1 MMSKGTVQS
10 EELRGQLGERL
21 PGAFQLAAKS
31 MGVTTMELGKML
43 ENGEVLANELLPK
56 LSLQLMK
63 TFQPTE
69 EMLESPQASIARM
82 KQAFMDLSVTVGEA
96 GLNNAL
102 VTMANSLEEF
112 AKSDTARSLG
122 EGLGMAVEFLA
133 DNFDTLAKAAGA
145 VFAVLTART
154 ALNTFKD
161 VKEALNGIG
170 LNAGNVKKGLMS
182 AYLGFESLNAMFPK
196 TLALL
201 GKLTAGFAA
210 FQVGSAIGDWLYD
223 QSVLVRVFGDKLA
236 EVFLTIKAKLSGLFG
251 GVDDSEEIEKFF
263 QATSA
268 ELVKQQAL
276 ADKLGISLAELERRQ
291 AAERVQQEKSA
302 AASERLNKAKQERLE
317 RIAVLERQIA
327 KSEGL
332 GDVEKLSRAT
342 EIVKKF
348 NDELDPTTKAIAD
361 LEKQIQT
368 LSNVGNIDPEK
379 MTKSL
384 KLYREELDNLIAKQ
398 EELKNSGATEA
409 EYLQTAG
416 NIEQVEKQIASLEDA
431 LSGLSASGE
440 DNRKVI
446 SALRD
451 KIKEL
456 SKSDSQ
462 KAFEKQEKALRKQLK
477 TLELTTD
484 AYLEYGDSSLAAYEA
499 GLNGLGL
506 TEDQIDTLVRLKE
519 ATQDQQQ
526 ALEDLKQSQ
535 KADDKLLESF
545 NKQVKALEDE
555 AAAVDAVTL
564 EFYKYNSLQEAN
576 LAIKLKLEGKN
587 DKQIDSILKETKALA
602 ERNKVLEELFDKPPE
617 EGDKYFG
624 FTVEE
629 LTEGLSGFGD
639 KVGEALVDGDWQS
652 VGQDIGNLLGSSI
665 GSVVSDSV
673 TNSLTSSLGAAMAGP
688 LGALAGGIAG
698 GAVSSLVGGLFGGS
712 KPYVD
717 PTAKR
722 QAEVGTGT
730 VIGDLEAPTKSIEMS
745 NQIIAQTNEKLV
757 NINTDMLKALNGVKL
772 GSEGVAV
779 EFGELLSDKFFK
791 GSKDVGVDIRG
802 GSFDNIAESFEAL
815 IFRTQKILDDN
826 VNVRR
831 DTPEA
836 LSNAFVQ
843 TFENIVDTVKVGSEK
858 LGISAS
864 LVEDSL
870 GGIELDRT
878 MLSLEGTFE
887 ERTEI
892 LNNYFSSIFD
902 TLAGSAVP
910 WLEDLAK
917 GGEGLGETLIRVST
931 ELSTVEEASASLGFQ
946 IGTTLGDM
954 LGEAAIAAIPFGES
968 IANAALSTRHLAGAA
983 SDLVDRLGGLE
994 GFTSAMAD
1002 FESGFLEPSEQLAN
1016 QGRRLGDALGQA
1028 GIALPETRQGF
1039 KDLVQGLDAVNEADR
1054 EALATLLQ
1062 LSGAASQYYDQLE
1075 NLSESIDFDNLNI
1088 RMNELGDAGQRLQAG
1103 LQSLQLAREEEL
1115 KSIQG
1120 LENAEQASQMINSL
1134 YDMEEAALIAANSI
1148 NLTDLEIRKLEL
1160 TGQDVAASTARLNQ
1174 QRQEELDAI
1183 QGLEGASVAAGLINE
1198 IYDLEIAA
1206 LSTGEAIADLTDLQ
1220 IRLYKAQGKELEA
1233 LSLTRE
1239 KELRNVSAAE
1249 EAIIRQ
1255 IHAAEDLAA
1264 AQQAAAGLTDLQIRL
1279 YKAQAQEAEARRKDL
1294 EAQEKDLE
1302 ALALT
1307 RKKELDAAND
1317 TEKSLLRQIFAA
1329 EDLTRIRETQAAEQ
1343 EALLDQVASVQER
1356 INDAYRDQISV
1367 LDDTASTMRG
1377 LSDSL
1382 SDFGTDVSL
1391 GQLSALSPQ
1400 DQLELARQ
1408 TFESTAAAAQAGDL
1422 GALERLQSVATAFL
1436 EESREFQ
1443 GSGGTFAQ
1451 DFAQVQEVI
1460 ANSASAADIQADQA
1474 ERQRMLMERQLQRQ
1488 EENNE
1493 DTRSIKEAL
1502 MSLIA
1507 VQRETGQLSASQ
1519 LEAMKNSLAILES
1532 NSSLEASLL

>member
-1 MMSKGTVQS
+1 
-10 EELRGQLGERL
+10 
-21 PGAFQLAAKS
+21 
-31 MGVTTMELGKML
+31 MGVTTAELNKML
-43 ENGEVLANELLPK
+43 EDGEVISEDFLPK
-56 LSLQLMK
+56 FAKEMRNTFELTPEALQ
-63 TFQPTE
+63 
-69 EMLESPQASIARM
+69 SPEKAINRM
-82 KQAFMDLSVTVGEA
+82 KNSFVDLGVAIGQG
-96 GLNNAL
+96 GLNDAIIK
-102 VTMANSLEEF
+102 VSDSLADF
-112 AKSDTARSLG
+112 ASSDEAIRLA
-122 EGLGMAVEFLA
+122 EGLGMTLEWLAENASDLTDILGGLFAVLAAKTAFNTSQDIIDLAKNMDLAYNGAGRLKKEFMVLGTAMTAAFVGFNIGQILA
-133 DNFDTLAKAAGA
+133 NEFNFLRVLGSHLAENIVTTFEVLKNDVETLFLELSVNMLNPIKGTFGEIIKSAASFYDGLARGAQTLEMLGLPPSIQQSYKDAAKEMRDFGDSLSSNAAAENQKELDALAKANKDLEEKLKSVNKIFEEQRDEYIKQGAAAEAAGMSIGEYLKHLEDQA
-145 VFAVLTART
+145 EATLKKAKADEKAAKRAEQVAR
-154 ALNTFKD
+154 
-161 VKEALNGIG
+161 E
-170 LNAGNVKKGLMS
+170 
-182 AYLGFESLNAMFPK
+182 EE
-196 TLALL
+196 
-201 GKLTAGFAA
+201 
-210 FQVGSAIGDWLYD
+210 
-223 QSVLVRVFGDKLA
+223 KLA
-236 EVFLTIKAKLSGLFG
+236 KIR
-251 GVDDSEEIEKFF
+251 
-263 QATSA
+263 
-268 ELVKQQAL
+268 KQQ
-276 ADKLGISLAELERRQ
+276 E
-291 AAERVQQEKSA
+291 
-302 AASERLNKAKQERLE
+302 
-317 RIAVLERQIA
+317 IA
-327 KSEGL
+327 KSLEDYDEL
-332 GDVEKLSRAT
+332 LSKYDKVEKATQEQAEALDELWDIYELGGISGNQMLTLQEKIKKSFQDTLNPVAAIEQEMRDLETAYSTFDDSSRAET
-342 EIVKKF
+342 MFKALQKGFEKDVAEAIA
-348 NDELDPTTKAIAD
+348 ETTKRLED
-361 LEKQIQT
+361 FEKSLEK
-368 LSNVGNIDPEK
+368 P
-379 MTKSL
+379 
-384 KLYREELDNLIAKQ
+384 
-398 EELKNSGATEA
+398 
-409 EYLQTAG
+409 
-416 NIEQVEKQIASLEDA
+416 
-431 LSGLSASGE
+431 
-440 DNRKVI
+440 
-446 SALRD
+446 
-451 KIKEL
+451 
-456 SKSDSQ
+456 
-462 KAFEKQEKALRKQLK
+462 
-477 TLELTTD
+477 
-484 AYLEYGDSSLAAYEA
+484 
-499 GLNGLGL
+499 
-506 TEDQIDTLVRLKE
+506 
-519 ATQDQQQ
+519 
-526 ALEDLKQSQ
+526 
-535 KADDKLLESF
+535 
-545 NKQVKALEDE
+545 
-555 AAAVDAVTL
+555 
-564 EFYKYNSLQEAN
+564 
-576 LAIKLKLEGKN
+576 
-587 DKQIDSILKETKALA
+587 
-602 ERNKVLEELFDKPPE
+602 
-617 EGDKYFG
+617 KYFG
-624 FTVEE
+624 FTIEE
-629 LTEGLSGFGD
+629 LEEGLSGFGD

-665 GSVVSDSV
+665 GSVVSASV

-698 GAVSSLVGGLFGGS
+698 GAVSSLVGDLFGGS

-722 QAEVGTGT
+722 QAKVGTGT

-1343 EALLDQVASVQER
+1343 EALLDQVADVQER

-1382 SDFGTDVSL
+1382 SNFGTDVSL

-1400 DQLELARQ
+1400 DQLDLARQ